1 MKKALI
7 TKIDEIVKPIG
18 FILRSSTWNRRVNE
32 YVDVINLQKTSIGF
46 IINIGV
52 YLNDVFKYCWPTL
65 VLDFV
70 EDPHCIVVTRV
81 NHLLINTP
89 YKGLW
94 NKENSDSI
102 QEIPIV
108 IENYILPYFN
118 NAHSINGIEMILEDT
133 LKPKKPFGG
142 INTYAKLYLAI
153 IKAKQGKINE
163 AIKLLDQ
170 FDSGIS
176 KEWSIKIFEIKNLIL
191 EGKLTN

>member
-1 MKKALI
+1 MKKDLI
-7 TKIDEIVKPIG
+7 TKIDEIIKPIG
-18 FILRSSTWNRRVNE
+18 FTLRSSTWNRRVNE

-52 YLNDVFKYCWPTL
+52 YLNDIFKHCWPTL
-65 VLDFV
+65 VLDFI

-89 YKGLW
+89 YKCLW

-118 NAHSINGIEMILEDT
+118 RAHSINEIEIILEST
-133 LKPKKPFGG
+133 LKPTKPFGG

-153 IKAKQGKINE
+153 IKAKQGKISE
-163 AIKLLDQ
+163 ALKLLEE